1 QRENTAYLPG
11 FPLPSGLQVTAD
23 FSQALAHI
31 ESPPA
36 EGDALL
42 VIASSVAGLRP
53 LAQRLS
59 GRSLPNLVWLCK
71 GFEEES
77 RLLPHQVVREV
88 LGDSLPIGVLS
99 GPSFAQEVARG
110 LPCALTIAATT
121 PKLREEVVRA
131 VHGDSLRVYATDDL
145 IGVEVGGAVKNILAI
160 ATGVTDGMGLGHNAR
175 AALITRGL
183 AEISRMGVALG
194 GRMETFMGLTGMGD
208 LILT

>member
-1 QRENTAYLPG
+1 MNITILGAGAWGTALAIALAQRHNVMLWGREEAAMHAAQQQRENTAYLPG

-99 GPSFAQEVARG
+99 GPSFAQEV
-110 LPCALTIAATT
+110 
-121 PKLREEVVRA
+121 
-131 VHGDSLRVYATDDL
+131 
-145 IGVEVGGAVKNILAI
+145 
-160 ATGVTDGMGLGHNAR
+160 
-175 AALITRGL
+175 
-183 AEISRMGVALG
+183 
-194 GRMETFMGLTGMGD
+194 
-208 LILT
+208 